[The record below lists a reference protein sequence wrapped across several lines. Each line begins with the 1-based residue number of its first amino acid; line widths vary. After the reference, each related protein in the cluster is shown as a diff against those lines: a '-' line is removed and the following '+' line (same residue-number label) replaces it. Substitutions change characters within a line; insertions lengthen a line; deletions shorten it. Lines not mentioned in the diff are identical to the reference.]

1 MNEIHLLRSEKLRSL
16 RRDTRDRDT
25 QEGHERQRQT
35 GDRDTRETETQG
47 VTHGVVVDCHSLII
61 RLTECEVVGHICTLN
76 SKSHFL
82 LDQRSE
88 RVYRSWAKMYIF
100 TRSDTH
106 NPNPKFELMSPTRQI
121 IDRGPGPCSGTGHV
135 HTRTKHDSRPNEESQ
150 KTKCLQFPH
159 VQRQEVILRYQLF
172 NLYNVYRP
180 NETVEA
186 AAVNF
191 Q

>member
-1 MNEIHLLRSEKLRSL
+1 M
-16 RRDTRDRDT
+16 
-25 QEGHERQRQT
+25 
-35 GDRDTRETETQG
+35 
-47 VTHGVVVDCHSLII
+47 THGVVVDCHSLII

-88 RVYRSWAKMYIF
+88 RVFIGRGLRCTFSPGLTHI
-100 TRSDTH
+100 TRTL
-106 NPNPKFELMSPTRQI
+106 PNPKFELMSPTRQI
-121 IDRGPGPCSGTGHV
+121 IDGGPGPCSGTGHV
-135 HTRTKHDSRPNEESQ
+135 HTRTKHHSRPNEESQ

-172 NLYNVYRP
+172 NLYNVYRR

-186 AAVNF
+186 AAVNL